1 MPASDRL
8 RVEPS
13 DGSPVRDYRILA
25 GVVETRILDA
35 AGKTDPRTG
44 SSWYPLSADQ
54 IAGHVRRNSVVAQ
67 WLLVSLGQSALVQA
81 WLQSGLRSGLRSRS
95 DAEQTVECD
104 QAA

>member
-44 SSWYPLSADQ
+44 SPWYPLSADQ

-67 WLLVSLGQSALVQA
+67 WLLVRLGQSALVQA
-81 WLQSGLRSGLRSRS
+81 WLQSGLRSGLRSRP

>member
-44 SSWYPLSADQ
+44 SSWYPLSADE

-67 WLLVSLGQSALVQA
+67 WLLVRLGQSALVQA
-81 WLQSGLRSGLRSRS
+81 WLQSGLRS
-95 DAEQTVECD
+95 DAERTVECD